1 VDAWDRYWFPV
12 TPTVNLA
19 CCRIVAVAAQLFWFP
34 APLAIHI
41 NLVLKN
47 TEFIDPQVMMQA
59 IGLLVP
65 REVLFTPSGMTAVY
79 WATIIAGTTALIGF
93 FTRSSLFIFALGI
106 WFFVSHKYSY
116 ADVHHPEAL
125 MAIFLMTLAFAPS
138 GRSLSLDALLRRRRD
153 RAAGRP
159 TNDRELSDMAM
170 WPLKLAHVLLAATY
184 FSTGATKLLS
194 GGLGWMNG
202 YTVQMYTF
210 TDAMTQNRPLG
221 IWLAQH
227 HTLGILLGA
236 FTVLFELFFFLSLL
250 APRLAPLFFLGGI
263 FFHLGLYLAS
273 GQPFYFHIILNAL
286 LLLFL
291 DPHWFEQ
298 QINKLRHRIT
308 AGRTPGR
315 ELGIRR
321 PADLL

>member
-1 VDAWDRYWFPV
+1 
-12 TPTVNLA
+12 
-19 CCRIVAVAAQLFWFP
+19 
-34 APLAIHI
+34 
-41 NLVLKN
+41 
-47 TEFIDPQVMMQA
+47 
-59 IGLLVP
+59 
-65 REVLFTPSGMTAVY
+65 
-79 WATIIAGTTALIGF
+79 
-93 FTRSSLFIFALGI
+93 
-106 WFFVSHKYSY
+106 
-116 ADVHHPEAL
+116 
-125 MAIFLMTLAFAPS
+125 
-138 GRSLSLDALLRRRRD
+138 
-153 RAAGRP
+153 
-159 TNDRELSDMAM
+159 MAM

-210 TDAMTQNRPLG
+210 TDAMTQNRTLG

-263 FFHLGLYLAS
+263 FFHIGLYLAS
-273 GQPFYFHIILNAL
+273 GQPFYFHIILNTL

-298 QINKLRHRIT
+298 QISKLT
-308 AGRTPGR
+308 VFTTRTPEASSLR
-315 ELGIRR
+315 V
-321 PADLL
+321 